1 MIMLSKEQ
9 IILLHSNLITETGGS
24 EGIRDEQLLESA
36 INAPF
41 QTFDNIEV
49 FPSIQQKAARLGY
62 GLIKNH
68 AFVDGNKRIGTH
80 AMLVFLALN
89 KIELD
94 YTQTELSDTI
104 LKVAADE
111 YSFEDLLKWI
121 LDHQL

>member
-1 MIMLSKEQ
+1 MILLSKKQ
-9 IILLHSNLITETGGS
+9 IIALHSYLVTETGGS
-24 EGIRDEQLLESA
+24 NGIRDEKLLESA
-36 INAPF
+36 ISSPF
-41 QTFDNIEV
+41 QTFDNMEV

-68 AFVDGNKRIGTH
+68 AFVDGNKRIGAH

-111 YSFEDLLKWI
+111 YTFNDLLEWI

>member
-1 MIMLSKEQ
+1 MIILSKEQ
-9 IILLHSNLITETGGS
+9 IILLHSTLITETGGS

-49 FPSIQQKAARLGY
+49 FPSIQQKAARIGY

-89 KIELD
+89 KIELE
-94 YTQTELSDTI
+94 YTQSELSDTI
-104 LKVAADE
+104 LKVASDE

>member
-1 MIMLSKEQ
+1 MIILSKEQ
-9 IILLHSNLITETGGS
+9 IIILHKNLIAETGGID
-24 EGIRDEQLLESA
+24 GIRDENLLESA

-41 QTFDNIEV
+41 QTFDNTEV

-68 AFVDGNKRIGTH
+68 AFLDGNKRIGTH
-80 AMLVFLALN
+80 IMLVFLALN

-94 YTQTELSDTI
+94 YTQMELSDTI
-104 LKVAADE
+104 LKVASDE

>member
-1 MIMLSKEQ
+1 MIILSKEQ
-9 IILLHSNLITETGGS
+9 IVALHSSLIAETGGS
-24 EGIRDEQLLESA
+24 DGIRDENLLEAA

-41 QTFDNIEV
+41 QTFDNAEV
-49 FPSIQQKAARLGY
+49 FPSIQQKGARLGY

-80 AMLVFLALN
+80 VMLAFLALN

-94 YTQTELSDTI
+94 YTQKELSDTI

-111 YSFEDLLKWI
+111 YTFDDLLKWV

>member
-1 MIMLSKEQ
+1 MIILSKEQ
-9 IILLHSNLITETGGS
+9 IILLHSNLITETGSS

-49 FPSIQQKAARLGY
+49 FPSIQQKASRLGY

-89 KIELD
+89 KIELE
-94 YTQTELSDTI
+94 YTQSELSDTI
-104 LKVAADE
+104 LKVASDE

>member
-1 MIMLSKEQ
+1 MIILSKEQ
-9 IILLHSNLITETGGS
+9 IILLHSNLITETGGA

-89 KIELD
+89 KIELE
-94 YTQTELSDTI
+94 YTQSELSDTI
-104 LKVAADE
+104 LKVASDE